1 MSPKVM
7 ASSCTN
13 VVCIEWLTL
22 IGTQDT
28 PIRLIPMTT
37 MPSFSACTNARRLPW
52 WSRCAAHPA
61 RSRLLKLARVINTIP
76 ETVSVVLQ
84 GQKDSIPAAP
94 APSSEK
100 NACHQYG
107 FSANSIDTSTPALI
121 NKASRVDI
129 DADDAR
135 EAELNPK

>member
-1 MSPKVM
+1 MV
-7 ASSCTN
+7 N
-13 VVCIEWLTL
+13 VNRYP
-22 IGTQDT
+22 GHPDQAD
-28 PIRLIPMTT
+28 PHDYHAQFQRLHK
-37 MPSFSACTNARRLPW
+37 
-52 WSRCAAHPA
+52 CAA
-61 RSRLLKLARVINTIP
+61 LALVESVCGPSGEVLTDKVGQGDQHNP
-76 ETVSVVLQ
+76 ETVSVVLKV
-84 GQKDSIPAAP
+84 QKDSIPASP
-94 APSSEK
+94 VPSSEK

>member
-1 MSPKVM
+1 YE
-7 ASSCTN
+7 A
-13 VVCIEWLTL
+13 I
-22 IGTQDT
+22 
-28 PIRLIPMTT
+28 IRLICSTS
-37 MPSFSACTNARRLPW
+37 MPSFIVRTTARRCPW
-52 WSRCAAHPA
+52 WRRWSSQPE
-61 RSRLLKLARVINTIP
+61 RSILIKLARVINTIP
-76 ETVSVVLQ
+76 DTVSVLLKF
-84 GQKDSIPAAP
+84 QKDSIPASP
-94 APSSEK
+94 VPSSEK